1 MAILLFMFSNIINNN
16 RNDTDRYD
24 EPIEF
29 NLPISYLKNKYK
41 LNNNI
46 KSDLEL
52 QDISNQSLYNNI
64 MSDISNNSTKLINKW
79 SEYYTTDLEFLKD
92 NQNFLKNYVSI
103 QNYNNNNVSDI
114 EDILNE
120 IKNETGFYEKYKYI
134 DLEYFRNLNK
144 SSSILQILTIY
155 NLTSPVLSL
164 AIPIVMLIMPFFILK
179 FQGLPIKFSSYIET
193 IIKLFKNHIIGQLF
207 SRFSEVDIS
216 QKIFLIF
223 SLGFYLFSIYQNINS
238 CYNFY
243 KNTYK
248 IQNTLL
254 NINKFIEFSI
264 NNIDNI
270 SKYSKHSFTPFL
282 EYNNKVKRELI
293 LLKTELEKIDL
304 HKLKITHITKI
315 GNILKCFYE
324 LNTNYKYRESLEYC
338 VDLHYYLVNIKN
350 IQNHISKSKINYCKF
365 SNKMTT
371 FTDAYFASL
380 INNNPIKNTYNLNKQ
395 ILITGPNAA
404 GKTTLLKTTL
414 FNIIISQQLGVG
426 CYKTATINPYNYI
439 HSYINIPDTS
449 QRDSLFQAEARRC
462 KEILDSLTNNSD
474 KERHFC
480 IFDEIYSGTN
490 PSEAIASAYSF
501 LKYLSNL
508 DNIDYIL
515 TTHYVSLCKLLDK
528 NKKITNKHM
537 KVVKDNNTYKLDQGI
552 SDIKGGIKV
561 LEDLNYHKSIINN
574 AKTII
579 KNIDI

>member
-1 MAILLFMFSNIINNN
+1 MTILLFMFSNIINNN
-16 RNDTDRYD
+16 RNNTDSYD
-24 EPIEF
+24 ETIEF
-29 NLPISYLKNKYK
+29 NLPIYYLKTKYK

-46 KSDLEL
+46 KIDLEL

-64 MSDISNNSTKLINKW
+64 MSDTSNNSTKLINKW

-92 NQNFLKNYVSI
+92 NQDFLKNYSSI
-103 QNYNNNNVSDI
+103 TNYDNNNISDI

-134 DLEYFRNLNK
+134 DLEYLRNLNK

-164 AIPIVMLIMPFFILK
+164 AIPIIMLIMPFFILK
-179 FQGLPIKFSSYIET
+179 FQGLPIQFTSYIET

-216 QKIFLIF
+216 QKLFLIL
-223 SLGFYLFSIYQNINS
+223 SLGFYFFSIYQNINS

-270 SKYSKHSFTPFL
+270 SKYSKKSFTPFL

-304 HKLKITHITKI
+304 YKLKITHITKI

-324 LNTNYKYRESLEYC
+324 LNTNYKYRKSLEYC

-350 IQNHISKSKINYCKF
+350 IQNHISNSKINYCKF

-414 FNIIISQQLGVG
+414 FNIIISQQLGIG
-426 CYKTATINPYNYI
+426 CYRKATINPYNYI

-515 TTHYVSLCKLLDK
+515 TTHYVSLCKLLEK

-537 KVVKDNNTYKLDQGI
+537 KVVKDNNTYELDQGI
-552 SDIKGGIKV
+552 SNIKGGIKV
-561 LEDLNYHKSIINN
+561 LEELNYHKSIINN

>member
-1 MAILLFMFSNIINNN
+1 MFSNTTNNN
-16 RNDTDRYD
+16 NIKPD
-24 EPIEF
+24 ELHEKIEF
-29 NLPISYLKNKYK
+29 QLPIYYLNNKYE

-52 QDISNQSLYNNI
+52 LDISNNSLYNNI
-64 MSDISNNSTKLINKW
+64 LSDLSNNSTKLVNKW
-79 SEYYTTDLEFLKD
+79 SKYYTTDLEFLKD
-92 NQNFLKNYVSI
+92 NQDFLKKYTPI
-103 QNYNNNNVSDI
+103 KNYNDNNVRDV
-114 EDILNE
+114 ENILTE
-120 IKNETGFYEKYKYI
+120 INNETGFYEKYKYI
-134 DLEYFRNLNK
+134 DVDYFKSLNK
-144 SSSILQILTIY
+144 SPSVLQILTIY

-164 AIPIVMLIMPFFILK
+164 AIPIIMLIMPFFILK
-179 FQGLPIKFSSYIET
+179 FQGLPVSFTTYIET

-223 SLGFYLFSIYQNINS
+223 SLGFYIFNLYQNITS

-243 KNTYK
+243 KNIYK

-254 NINKFIEFSI
+254 SINKFIDFSI
-264 NNIDNI
+264 SNIDNI
-270 SKYSKHSFTPFL
+270 SKYSKNSFNSFL
-282 EYNNKVKRELI
+282 QSNAKIKNNLI

-304 HKLKITHITKI
+304 HKIKITHVTKI

-324 LNTNYKYRESLEYC
+324 LNTNYLFRESLEYC
-338 VDLHYYLVNIKN
+338 IDLHYYLLNIEN
-350 IQNHISKSKINYCKF
+350 IQKHINTSKINYCKF
-365 SNKMTT
+365 SNKTT
-371 FTDAYFASL
+371 NFTDAYFASL
-380 INNNPIKNTYNLNKQ
+380 INNNPIKNTYNLDKQ

-414 FNIIISQQLGVG
+414 FNIIISQQLGIG
-426 CYKTATINPYNYI
+426 CYKKANINPYNYI

-462 KEILDSLTNNSD
+462 KEILDSLTKNTS

-501 LKYLSNL
+501 LKYLSKY
-508 DNIDYIL
+508 DNINYIL
-515 TTHYVSLCKLLDK
+515 TTHYVSLCKLLDE
-528 NKKITNKHM
+528 NKKVANKHM
-537 KVVKDNNTYKLDQGI
+537 KVIENNNTYKLDKGI
-552 SDIKGGIKV
+552 SNIKGGIKV
-561 LEDLNYHKSIINN
+561 LEELGYNENIINN

-579 KNIDI
+579 KTIDI

>member
-1 MAILLFMFSNIINNN
+1 MFSNIINND
-16 RNDTDRYD
+16 RNDTDRYH

-46 KSDLEL
+46 KNDLEL

-79 SEYYTTDLEFLKD
+79 SEYYTTDLQFLKD
-92 NQNFLKNYVSI
+92 NQDFLKNYVSI
-103 QNYNNNNVSDI
+103 KNNNNNNISDI

-164 AIPIVMLIMPFFILK
+164 AIPIIMLIMPFFILK
-179 FQGLPIKFSSYIET
+179 FQGLSIKISSYIET
-193 IIKLFKNHIIGQLF
+193 IIKLFKNHTIGQIF
-207 SRFSEVDIS
+207 CRFSEVDIS
-216 QKIFLIF
+216 QKIFLLF

-238 CYNFY
+238 CYSFY

-270 SKYSKHSFTPFL
+270 SKYSKQSFRPFL

-293 LLKTELEKIDL
+293 LLKIELEKIDL
-304 HKLKITHITKI
+304 RKLKITYITKI

-324 LNTNYKYRESLEYC
+324 LNTNNKYRESLEYC
-338 VDLHYYLVNIKN
+338 IDLHYYLINIKN

-365 SNKMTT
+365 SNKTTT

-380 INNNPIKNTYNLNKQ
+380 INDNPIKNTYDLNKQ

-414 FNIIISQQLGVG
+414 FNIVISQQLGVG
-426 CYKTATINPYNYI
+426 CYKKAIINPYNYI

-462 KEILDSLTNNSD
+462 KEILDSLTKNSD

-480 IFDEIYSGTN
+480 IFDEIFSGTN

-528 NKKITNKHM
+528 NKKITNKNM

>member
-1 MAILLFMFSNIINNN
+1 MFSSIVNNN
-16 RNDTDRYD
+16 TKNNDQYNKVF
-24 EPIEF
+24 EF
-29 NLPISYLKNKYK
+29 NLPIAYLKNKYK
-41 LNNNI
+41 LNDNI
-46 KSDLEL
+46 KTDLEL
-52 QDISNQSLYNNI
+52 YDISNQSLYNNI
-64 MSDISNNSTKLINKW
+64 LSDTSNNSTKLINKW

-92 NQNFLKNYVSI
+92 NQDFLKNYVSI
-103 QNYNNNNVSDI
+103 PNYNDNNVKDI
-114 EDILNE
+114 ENILTE
-120 IKNETGFYEKYKYI
+120 INNETGFYEKYKYI
-134 DLEYFRNLNK
+134 DLDYFKNLNR
-144 SSSILQILTIY
+144 SSSVLQILTIY

-164 AIPIVMLIMPFFILK
+164 AVPIIMLIMPFFILK
-179 FQGLPIKFSSYIET
+179 IQGLSISFTAYTET
-193 IIKLFKNHIIGQLF
+193 MIKLFKNHIIGQLF

-223 SLGFYLFSIYQNINS
+223 SLGFYLFNIYQNINS

-254 NINKFIEFSI
+254 SINKFIDFSI
-264 NNIDNI
+264 SNIDNI
-270 SKYSKHSFTPFL
+270 SKYSKKSFEPFL
-282 EYNNKVKRELI
+282 LYNKKIKNELI

-324 LNTNYKYRESLEYC
+324 LYTNYNYREALEYC
-338 VDLHYYLVNIKN
+338 IDLHYYLVNIKN
-350 IQNHISKSKINYCKF
+350 IQNHITTSKINYCKF
-365 SNKMTT
+365 SNKTTT

-414 FNIIISQQLGVG
+414 FNIIISQQIGVG
-426 CYKTATINPYNYI
+426 CYKKAIINPYNYI

-462 KEILDSLTNNSD
+462 KEILDSLTNNSS

-501 LKYLSNL
+501 LKYLSRH
-508 DNIDYIL
+508 DNINYIL
-515 TTHYVSLCKLLDK
+515 TTHYVTLCKLLDE
-528 NKKITNKHM
+528 NKKVTNKHM
-537 KVVKDNNTYKLDQGI
+537 KVVKDNSTYKLDEGI
-552 SDIKGGIKV
+552 SNIKGGIKV
-561 LEDLNYHKSIINN
+561 LEALNYHESIINN
-574 AKTII
+574 AKNII